1 MLAPKKIKHRK
12 WHKGKSKDRIKET
25 RGLELNFGSYGLKA
39 LENKWISAAQIESCR
54 KVFAKYTKK
63 GGRVWIRIFPDKPV
77 TKKPPEVTM
86 GGGKGDVDHY
96 VFPVRVGRVLFEI
109 DGLSKE
115 QAEKALR
122 GAAFKLPIKT
132 KIISRE

>member
-1 MLAPKKIKHRK
+1 MKQNSDVR
-12 WHKGKSKDRIKET
+12 WQKSEDRIKET

-96 VFPVRVGRVLFEI
+96 AFPIKPGRIIFEV
-109 DGLSKE
+109 DGIPEDKVYEALT
-115 QAEKALR
+115 KA
-122 GAAFKLPIKT
+122 ANKLPIKT
-132 KIISRE
+132 KIVKKD

>member
-1 MLAPKKIKHRK
+1 
-12 WHKGKSKDRIKET
+12 
-25 RGLELNFGSYGLKA
+25 
-39 LENKWISAAQIESCR
+39 
-54 KVFAKYTKK
+54 
-63 GGRVWIRIFPDKPV
+63 
-77 TKKPPEVTM
+77 M

-96 VFPVRVGRVLFEI
+96 AFPVRVGRILFEI

-132 KIISRE
+132 KIISKE